1 MTKVEHLNQLSD
13 PVMYFTGKSLDD
25 ALKSAEEWAGRRNA
39 EIGRYYVQFSG
50 RSIIADYASQTLT
63 EL

>member
-1 MTKVEHLNQLSD
+1 
-13 PVMYFTGKSLDD
+13 MYFTGKSLDD